1 MNKRLGK
8 TLKQFRQKSG
18 LTQQEIAEIL
28 FVSRPTY
35 IKWENDIGTPSFLHV
50 YALILHYNITFED
63 FIGDVVKNLTPNS
76 PRL

>member
-28 FVSRPTY
+28 FVSRPAY
-35 IKWENDIGTPSFLHV
+35 IKWENDIGTPSFLH
-50 YALILHYNITFED
+50 
-63 FIGDVVKNLTPNS
+63 
-76 PRL
+76 